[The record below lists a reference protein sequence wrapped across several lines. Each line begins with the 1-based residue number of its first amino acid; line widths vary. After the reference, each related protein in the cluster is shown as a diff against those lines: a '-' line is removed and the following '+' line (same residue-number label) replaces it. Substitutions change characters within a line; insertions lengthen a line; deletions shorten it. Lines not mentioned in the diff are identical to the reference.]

1 MQNIILKAGRL
12 VSTTD
17 MKLAKKLQTIV
28 KLEDITGG
36 ATPEAIRGTRKSISF
51 MLAGE
56 YYELEA
62 IA

>member
-1 MQNIILKAGRL
+1 MSILIKAGKL

-17 MKLAKKLQTIV
+17 MKLARKLQQIV

-36 ATPEAIRGTRKSISF
+36 ATPEKLRQARDRLSFIIR
-51 MLAGE
+51 GE

-62 IA
+62 VR

>member
-1 MQNIILKAGRL
+1 MQALITIGKL

-17 MKLAKKLQTIV
+17 MKLAAKLQEVV
-28 KLEDITGG
+28 KMEEITNG
-36 ATPEAIRGTRKSISF
+36 ATPERIIQARGRISF

-62 IA
+62 TA

>member
-1 MQNIILKAGRL
+1 MQALIKVGRL

-17 MKLAKKLQTIV
+17 MKLAR
-28 KLEDITGG
+28 KLEQIMELDDITKG
-36 ATPEAIRGTRKSISF
+36 ATPERIIQARGRISF

-62 IA
+62 TA